1 MKRFR
6 NSAILLIISY
16 LNASLCFS
24 QTLEKRCASAE
35 YYKQKAGVS
44 LDFTKKRQTFEQSVS
59 AIITKNKPLSGKRSA
74 IAELLRI
81 PVVVHVIHNNAA
93 GTVGGKSNAN
103 ISDEQIKSQIEVLNE
118 DYRRKANTLGFNT
131 NPVGTDMNIEFYL
144 AETDPDGNS
153 TNGITRNFTD
163 KQTFDPFSDAD
174 QALLSDLSYWPSDCY
189 LNIWTAFLANN
200 YLGFSA
206 FPPTPDF
213 DGLDP
218 ETNERVD
225 GVYIDYRY
233 FGRNT
238 DVITSKYYKFGRTT
252 THEVGHWLGLIHT
265 WGDEDCGDDYVG
277 DTPVAQSPNLTVFCN
292 EKFSNCNGTRTRN
305 MIENY
310 MDYTIDSCMNIF
322 TIGQMERVNAVFEA
336 SPRRKK
342 LVECSARLPESDL
355 IELQMTPNPAIGS
368 IKGNLLFKGESDAEI
383 AIFDLKGNEI
393 DRQVFTKKK
402 SFKFSYPIYN
412 LPQGMYIIYA
422 RAQGQHTSKRIYF
435 SH

>member
-1 MKRFR
+1 MKRFK
-6 NSAILLIISY
+6 NSAILLIISC
-16 LNASLCFS
+16 LTASLCFS
-24 QTLEKRCASAE
+24 QTLEKRCASAD
-35 YYKQKAGVS
+35 YYKQKGE
-44 LDFTKKRQTFEQSVS
+44 DFKKKRQTFEQSVK
-59 AIITKNKPLSGKRSA
+59 AIITKNKPLSGKKSA
-74 IAELLRI
+74 ITELLRI

-93 GTVGGKSNAN
+93 LTIGGKSNAN

-144 AETDPDGNS
+144 AETDPDGNT
-153 TNGITRNFTD
+153 TNGITRKFSD

-174 QALLSDLSYWPSDCY
+174 QALLSKLSYWPSDCY
-189 LNIWTAFLANN
+189 LNIWTTALANN

-206 FPPTPDF
+206 FPYAPNIS
-213 DGLDP
+213 GLEYEGDKK
-218 ETNERVD
+218 VD
-225 GVYIDYRY
+225 GVFIDYRY

-277 DTPVAQSPNLTVFCN
+277 DTPVAQNANLTVFCN
-292 EKFSNCNGTRTRN
+292 DKFSNCKGTRTRN

-310 MDYTIDSCMNIF
+310 MDYTIDSCMNVF
-322 TIGQMERVNAVFEA
+322 TIGQMQRVDSVFKD
-336 SPRRKK
+336 SDSRKK
-342 LVECSARLPESDL
+342 LVECSARLPESEIIDL
-355 IELQMTPNPAIGS
+355 QITPNPAIGS
-368 IKGNLLFKGESDAEI
+368 INGNLLFKGESDAEI
-383 AIFDLKGNEI
+383 IIFDQKGNEI
-393 DRQVFTKKK
+393 DRQVFIKKK

-412 LPQGMYIIYA
+412 LSPGIYIIYA
-422 RAQGQHTSKRIYF
+422 RVQGQQTTKKIYF